1 MVTPERRLLTEQAV
15 SQDMLYG
22 LICMSA
28 PPGELWMK
36 NQDADQK
43 KRSSYV
49 WLFQVG
55 VLMRQTL
62 LRTGAARCVQLPRCD
77 MRVRQGQRA
86 CSCACV
92 AAPVTGLPLP
102 CRRRS
107 SRSY

>member
-1 MVTPERRLLTEQAV
+1 MRGQHSTRTYCHSAARKTAL
-15 SQDMLYG
+15 QDMLYG

-55 VLMRQTL
+55 DL
-62 LRTGAARCVQLPRCD
+62 LLSAQGRT
-77 MRVRQGQRA
+77 
-86 CSCACV
+86 
-92 AAPVTGLPLP
+92 
-102 CRRRS
+102 
-107 SRSY
+107 

>member
-1 MVTPERRLLTEQAV
+1 MAAL
-15 SQDMLYG
+15 QDMLYG

-55 VLMRQTL
+55 DLGAVFETCTAAAAYHFATL
-62 LRTGAARCVQLPRCD
+62 LSVHSCRGA
-77 MRVRQGQRA
+77 
-86 CSCACV
+86 
-92 AAPVTGLPLP
+92 
-102 CRRRS
+102 
-107 SRSY
+107 

>member
-1 MVTPERRLLTEQAV
+1 
-15 SQDMLYG
+15 MLHG

-55 VLMRQTL
+55 NPS
-62 LRTGAARCVQLPRCD
+62 AATTE
-77 MRVRQGQRA
+77 MHT
-86 CSCACV
+86 
-92 AAPVTGLPLP
+92 AAPD
-102 CRRRS
+102 
-107 SRSY
+107 

>member
-1 MVTPERRLLTEQAV
+1 
-15 SQDMLYG
+15 MLYG

-55 VLMRQTL
+55 EAN
-62 LRTGAARCVQLPRCD
+62 AAKLETHTATSD
-77 MRVRQGQRA
+77 
-86 CSCACV
+86 
-92 AAPVTGLPLP
+92 
-102 CRRRS
+102 
-107 SRSY
+107 